1 MSIPRGARC
10 KTLQK
15 YFSHPSL
22 VIYFFLNPTH
32 KTKTRM
38 QIGGNHLHQLDQASR
53 FIQARLLTHLPSQ
66 KRSPILKNEA
76 ISRKA
81 KYKMF
86 PCLFAPWKPSTCYPL
101 CPPDNLQNSRV
112 AESFTIWTSIVGF
125 SNTAPN

>member
-1 MSIPRGARC
+1 MSIPRGARY

-32 KTKTRM
+32 KTKTGM
-38 QIGGNHLHQLDQASR
+38 QIGGNHLHQLDKASR

-81 KYKMF
+81 GIKCSLACLLLGSPQRSTHSALLIIYK
-86 PCLFAPWKPSTCYPL
+86 TQE
-101 CPPDNLQNSRV
+101 LQNPSQ
-112 AESFTIWTSIVGF
+112 SGLL
-125 SNTAPN
+125 